1 MIPVRNIYYMLAY
14 AYRGLT
20 FSGVSDVEIENFDNA
35 ADLFAAILSKG
46 VATQVK
52 RGLERAYLESTEAL
66 SAPKGKIDIS
76 KSIPMCAT
84 HSRRLVCNYD
94 EFSEDTYPNQVLKT
108 TLLYLLRSQ
117 YVLLPRKKQIKR
129 SLLFFSKVSVLRPNR
144 IDWSRIRINR
154 VNASYKTLINL
165 CYIVLE
171 GMLQTTEA
179 GSIKLT
185 NIIDDQRMSIL
196 YEHFVLEYYRRHFPE
211 LNATPSFV
219 PWDTDDGFTEFLPA
233 MKTDITLCLGER
245 VLIIDTKYYGSTMQ
259 TNPFFNS
266 RTVHSGN
273 LYQVYSYVKN
283 KDKSHSG
290 LVSGMLLYAKT
301 DEEITPNTTYHM
313 GGNTITVKTLDLN
326 CEFMEISQQLNGI
339 VEENFA

>member
-1 MIPVRNIYYMLAY
+1 
-14 AYRGLT
+14 
-20 FSGVSDVEIENFDNA
+20 
-35 ADLFAAILSKG
+35 
-46 VATQVK
+46 
-52 RGLERAYLESTEAL
+52 
-66 SAPKGKIDIS
+66 
-76 KSIPMCAT
+76 
-84 HSRRLVCNYD
+84 
-94 EFSEDTYPNQVLKT
+94 
-108 TLLYLLRSQ
+108 
-117 YVLLPRKKQIKR
+117 
-129 SLLFFSKVSVLRPNR
+129 
-144 IDWSRIRINR
+144 
-154 VNASYKTLINL
+154 
-165 CYIVLE
+165 
-171 GMLQTTEA
+171 
-179 GSIKLT
+179 
-185 NIIDDQRMSIL
+185 MSSL

-259 TNPFFNS
+259 TNPFLNS

-313 GGNTITVKTLDLN
+313 GGNTITVKTLNLN
-326 CEFMEISQQLNGI
+326 CKLWKSLN
-339 VEENFA
+339 N

>member
-1 MIPVRNIYYMLAY
+1 
-14 AYRGLT
+14 
-20 FSGVSDVEIENFDNA
+20 
-35 ADLFAAILSKG
+35 
-46 VATQVK
+46 
-52 RGLERAYLESTEAL
+52 
-66 SAPKGKIDIS
+66 
-76 KSIPMCAT
+76 
-84 HSRRLVCNYD
+84 
-94 EFSEDTYPNQVLKT
+94 
-108 TLLYLLRSQ
+108 
-117 YVLLPRKKQIKR
+117 
-129 SLLFFSKVSVLRPNR
+129 
-144 IDWSRIRINR
+144 
-154 VNASYKTLINL
+154 
-165 CYIVLE
+165 
-171 GMLQTTEA
+171 MLQTTEA

>member
-1 MIPVRNIYYMLAY
+1 
-14 AYRGLT
+14 
-20 FSGVSDVEIENFDNA
+20 
-35 ADLFAAILSKG
+35 
-46 VATQVK
+46 
-52 RGLERAYLESTEAL
+52 
-66 SAPKGKIDIS
+66 
-76 KSIPMCAT
+76 
-84 HSRRLVCNYD
+84 
-94 EFSEDTYPNQVLKT
+94 
-108 TLLYLLRSQ
+108 
-117 YVLLPRKKQIKR
+117 
-129 SLLFFSKVSVLRPNR
+129 
-144 IDWSRIRINR
+144 
-154 VNASYKTLINL
+154 
-165 CYIVLE
+165 
-171 GMLQTTEA
+171 
-179 GSIKLT
+179 
-185 NIIDDQRMSIL
+185 MSSL